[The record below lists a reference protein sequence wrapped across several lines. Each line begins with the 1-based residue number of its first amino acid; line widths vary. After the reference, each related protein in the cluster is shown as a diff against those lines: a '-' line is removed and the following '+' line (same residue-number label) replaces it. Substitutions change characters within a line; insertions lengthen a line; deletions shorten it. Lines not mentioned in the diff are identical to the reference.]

1 MLQTSTV
8 ILVPFSDSSEPAIPS
23 QHFLKYTNNPNSCQ
37 CTVLSRW
44 LHILLP
50 KLTAFTS
57 SSCAETR
64 RDCRCEN
71 LREKQLKQE
80 RDNKFC
86 MFLIEFEK
94 RQFYHFFVSP
104 IGYVGM
110 ICNRYIWQ
118 GSQGLVIGTK

>member
-1 MLQTSTV
+1 MHSTLLMASHFVGQTHRIHIIFKSHYLQV
-8 ILVPFSDSSEPAIPS
+8 
-23 QHFLKYTNNPNSCQ
+23 H
-37 CTVLSRW
+37 
-44 LHILLP
+44 HIRKSFQFKVHGF

-80 RDNKFC
+80 GDNKFC